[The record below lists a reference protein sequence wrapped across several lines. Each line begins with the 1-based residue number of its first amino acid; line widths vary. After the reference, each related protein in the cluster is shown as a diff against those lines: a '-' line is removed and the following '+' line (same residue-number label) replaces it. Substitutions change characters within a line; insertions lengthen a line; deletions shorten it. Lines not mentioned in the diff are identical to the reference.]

1 MNSLDQATDK
11 SIDKIQLID
20 VIIEQLNQVHLGALE
35 AAERAHST
43 ATDEENVA
51 ENKYDTLALE
61 AAYLA
66 HGQSQRVAECMAD
79 LAAYKKLKL
88 SMPTGGDQVRLGCLV
103 HLIDENDN
111 QKCVFFGP
119 SAGGI
124 KVTCAGQEVV
134 IVTPSS
140 PLGEALLGL
149 DVGEDAEVHL
159 GGKVVVYEIEA
170 IA

>member
-11 SIDKIQLID
+11 VIDKIQLID
-20 VIIEQLNQVHLGALE
+20 VLIEQLNQVYLGALE
-35 AAERAHST
+35 AADRAHST

-51 ENKYDTLALE
+51 ENQYDTLALE

-79 LAAYKKLKL
+79 LAAYQKLKQ
-88 SMPTGGDQVRLGCLV
+88 SMPTTREQVLLGCLV

-111 QKCVFFGP
+111 AKFVFFGP

-124 KVTCAGQEVV
+124 KVTFAGQEVV
-134 IVTPSS
+134 VVTPNS

-149 DVGEDAEVHL
+149 EVGDDAEVHL
-159 GGKVVVYEIEA
+159 GIKIANYEVVA
-170 IA
+170 IS